1 MTTDIMKRTAEWAR
15 SAAEAPIVYSAA
27 IEPMMREIL
36 QTLANIDFEHDM
48 ALEKLEL
55 SETDPAFK
63 RKIAKRLD
71 EQHQERRDPYVRLLA
86 ELHNRAMPRAALT
99 H

>member
-1 MTTDIMKRTAEWAR
+1 MTTEIRKRTTDWAW

-63 RKIAKRLD
+63 RKIAKRLA

-86 ELHNRAMPRAALT
+86 ELHNRAMPRAVLT

>member
-1 MTTDIMKRTAEWAR
+1 MGEKRSRGSHHLFGRRRTNDAQ
-15 SAAEAPIVYSAA
+15 
-27 IEPMMREIL
+27 IL

-63 RKIAKRLD
+63 RKIAKRLK
-71 EQHQERRDPYVRLLA
+71 EQHLERRDPYVRLLA
-86 ELHNRAMPRAALT
+86 DLHNRAMPRAMLT